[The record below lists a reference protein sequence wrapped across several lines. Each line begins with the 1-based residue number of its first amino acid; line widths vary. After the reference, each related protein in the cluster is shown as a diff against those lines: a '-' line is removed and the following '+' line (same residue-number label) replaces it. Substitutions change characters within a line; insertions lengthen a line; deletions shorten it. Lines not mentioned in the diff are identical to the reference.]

1 MGKLLLLMVLGWGF
15 SLLAQAWNPF
25 GSHNDNED
33 VPLSSEEMK
42 KVQQKAGWSN
52 DNDKTLLFEIRNDL
66 SGPIVCAGAQVE
78 LKDGG
83 RLTKA
88 FNPKL
93 FVPAN
98 NSRIASIPGVQK
110 GSMKSYS
117 VPCSCFKKSGR
128 GECVNPLAKP

>member
-1 MGKLLLLMVLGWGF
+1 MRKILLLMVLGVF

-25 GSHNDNED
+25 SSQNDNED
-33 VPLSSEEMK
+33 VPLSSDEMK

-52 DNDKTLLFEIRNDL
+52 DNEKTLLFEIRNDL

-83 RLTKA
+83 RVAKA
-88 FNPKL
+88 FSPKL
-93 FVPAN
+93 FVPAG
-98 NSRIASIPGVQK
+98 NSRIASLHGVQK
-110 GSMKSYS
+110 GTMKSYS

>member
-1 MGKLLLLMVLGWGF
+1 MRKLLLLMVLGVF

-25 GSHNDNED
+25 SSHNDNED
-33 VPLSSEEMK
+33 VPLSSDEMK

-52 DNDKTLLFEIRNDL
+52 DNEKTLLFEIRNDL

-83 RLTKA
+83 RVAKA
-88 FNPKL
+88 FSPKL
-93 FVPAN
+93 FVPAG
-98 NSRIASIPGVQK
+98 NSRIASLPGVQK
-110 GSMKSYS
+110 GTMKSYS